1 MAGNTFGKLFTITTF
16 GESHGQALGV
26 IVDGC
31 PAGLSLSEEDIRP
44 FMERRRPNGGEFST
58 KRQEKDEI
66 RILSGVFEGKTTG
79 TPIAMI
85 LENEDQRSRD
95 YSAIKDVY
103 RPGHADYGFD
113 EKYGFRDYRGG
124 GRSSGRE
131 TAARVAG
138 GAVAQ
143 KLLGSLGISCEAH
156 VSRVGRID
164 ISDVEAVRKLI
175 GECREKG
182 DSVGSTVELT
192 VKGLPAGLG
201 DPVFEK
207 LDANLAKAMFSIG
220 AVKGVDIGEGA
231 AAAEM
236 FGSENNDAFYMDGE
250 NVRKRTNHAGGIL
263 GGISDG
269 SDVTMRICFKPTPSI
284 SLPQETVTR
293 DHEETCIAVKG
304 RHDPVI
310 GFRAAVV
317 CECMAALV
325 LADALLCNMGARM
338 EKVEEFY
345 RDGSCETIHKKG
357 TLD

>member
-1 MAGNTFGKLFTITTF
+1 MAGNTFGKIFTITTF
-16 GESHGQALGV
+16 GESHGKALGV

-31 PAGLSLSEEDIRP
+31 PAGLSLSEEDITP
-44 FMERRRPNGGEFST
+44 YMERRRPNGGAFST
-58 KRQEKDEI
+58 GRKEQDAI

-95 YSAIKDVY
+95 YSAIRDIY
-103 RPGHADYGFD
+103 RPGHADFGFD

-131 TAARVAG
+131 TSARVAG
-138 GAVAQ
+138 GAVAL
-143 KLLGSLGISCEAH
+143 KMLKSLGIKCEAH
-156 VSRVGRID
+156 VIRVGEAD
-164 ISDVEAVRKLI
+164 AADTEAVMRLLD
-175 GECREKG
+175 ECKKRG
-182 DSVGSTVELT
+182 DSVGSTVRLT

-220 AVKGVDIGEGA
+220 AVKGLDIGEGA
-231 AAAEM
+231 RAAKLC
-236 FGSENNDAFYMDGE
+236 GSGNNDAFYMDGGV
-250 NVRKRTNHAGGIL
+250 VRKKTNHAGGIL

-269 SDVTMRICFKPTPSI
+269 SDIEMTVYFKPTPSI
-284 SLPQETVTR
+284 SLPQETVTTA
-293 DHEETCIAVKG
+293 HEDTEISVKG

-310 GFRAAVV
+310 GYRAAVV

-325 LADALLCNMGARM
+325 LADALLLNMGARM
-338 EKVEEFY
+338 DRVREFY
-345 RDGSCETIHKKG
+345 RD
-357 TLD
+357 